1 MAIEFY
7 KDGRVKLTGYHY
19 RLLRHKKWLQQDLKC
34 GETDAIKKGRPG
46 CGREITFD
54 EMELHHKNGRGM
66 MGSKRDDTLEATEGL
81 CKKCHKSVTPKPMW
95 SKRHA

>member
-1 MAIEFY
+1 MATKRY
-7 KDGRVKLTGYHY
+7 RDGRVKLTGRNYVTL
-19 RLLRHKKWLQQDLKC
+19 RLRKWAQQNWKC
-34 GETDAIKKGRPG
+34 ANCK
-46 CGREITFD
+46 REMNFE